1 MKTEIL
7 YQPAYSMTRV
17 TLDPHEQVRVEGGAM
32 VSMDPHISVE
42 TGATGGFLRS
52 IKRATLG
59 GESFFMTTYTGDET
73 GGELMLAPSL
83 PGDMAVFEL
92 SNHELKVQSG
102 SFVAAAIDIE
112 VDTHWGGAKTFF
124 GGEGLFMLRCAGT
137 GSLIVASYGA
147 IHHVPLAAGQTY
159 AVDTGHLV
167 AFSQTIGF
175 SVRRVAGWKSTLF
188 SGEGLVVDLTG
199 PGDIYIQTR
208 SQDAFLSWLI
218 PQLPNRSN

>member
-1 MKTEIL
+1 MRTEIL
-7 YQPAYSMTRV
+7 YQPSYALTRV
-17 TLDPHEQVRVEGGAM
+17 NLEPHEQVRVEGGAM

-52 IKRATLG
+52 LTRKAFG

-92 SNHELKVQSG
+92 NNHELKVQSG
-102 SFVAAAIDIE
+102 SFVAAAIDID
-112 VDTHWGGAKTFF
+112 VDTQWGGARTFF

-137 GSLIVASYGA
+137 GTLVVSSYGA
-147 IHHVPLAAGQTY
+147 IHHIPLADGQTY
-159 AVDTGHLV
+159 TVDTGHLV
-167 AFSQTIGF
+167 AFTQTIGF
-175 SVRRVAGWKSTLF
+175 NVRRVAGWKSTLF

-199 PGDIYIQTR
+199 PGDVYMQTR
-208 SQDAFLSWLI
+208 SQDSFLAWLI
-218 PQLPNRSN
+218 PQLPDRSN

>member
-7 YQPAYSMTRV
+7 YQPSYSVTRV

-32 VSMDPHISVE
+32 ISMDPHISVE
-42 TGATGGFLRS
+42 TNASGGFLRS
-52 IKRATLG
+52 IKRAAFG
-59 GESFFMTTYTGDET
+59 GESFFMTTFAGDET

-92 SNHELKVQSG
+92 NNHELKVQSG
-102 SFVAAAIDIE
+102 SFVAAAMGIE
-112 VDTHWGGAKTFF
+112 VDTQWGGARTFF
-124 GGEGLFMLRCAGT
+124 GGEGLFMLRCVGT
-137 GSLIVASYGA
+137 GSLIVSSYGA

-159 AVDTGHLV
+159 TVDTGHLV
-167 AFSQTIGF
+167 AFTQTIGF
-175 SVRRVAGWKSTLF
+175 NVRRIAGWKSTLF

-199 PGDIYIQTR
+199 PGDAYIQTR

-218 PQLPNRSN
+218 PQLPDRSN